1 MESHFHQ
8 ELGQL
13 KMTILQMASLAERS
27 VSKALTA
34 FFRRDADLAQEVIEG
49 DRAINLL
56 EVDVDR
62 ISLRLLALDQP
73 MAGDLRFI
81 IGCMRIAVSLERIGD
96 QAVNVAERALF
107 LSTRPPLPPNP
118 AMEQLGETALDMFQ
132 TVIRAFIDENTEEAR
147 EVCRMDDK
155 ADELNVTVLKTLLD
169 YMVKEVPAVER
180 SVQTIIAARCLER
193 VADEATNIA
202 ESVIFITL
210 GVNIKHHCQG

>member
-8 ELGQL
+8 ELHQL
-13 KMTILQMASLAERS
+13 KMTVLQMASLAETAIT
-27 VSKALTA
+27 KAVKA
-34 FFRRDADLAQEVIEG
+34 FFQRNAQLAQEVIEG
-49 DRAINLL
+49 DRQINLL
-56 EVDVDR
+56 EVEVDR

-73 MAGDLRFI
+73 LAGDLRFI
-81 IGCMRIAVSLERIGD
+81 VGCMRIAVDLERIGD
-96 QAVNVAERALF
+96 QAVNVAERAIF
-107 LSTRPPLPPNP
+107 LSGRPPLPPNQ
-118 AMEQLGETALDMFQ
+118 AMEQLAETALDMFQ
-132 TVIRAFIDENTEEAR
+132 TIVRAFIDQNAEQAR
-147 EVCRMDDK
+147 EVCLMDDR

-169 YMVKEVPAVER
+169 YMVKELPAVER

>member
-210 GVNIKHHCQG
+210 GVNIKHHCPG

>member
-132 TVIRAFIDENTEEAR
+132 TVIRVFIDENTEEAR

>member
-132 TVIRAFIDENTEEAR
+132 TVIRVFIDENTEEAR

-210 GVNIKHHCQG
+210 GVNIKHHCPG

>member
-13 KMTILQMASLAERS
+13 RMTILQMASLAERS

-132 TVIRAFIDENTEEAR
+132 TVIRVFIDENTEEAR

>member
-118 AMEQLGETALDMFQ
+118 AMEQLAETALDMFQ
-132 TVIRAFIDENTEEAR
+132 TVIRAFIDENADQAR
-147 EVCRMDDK
+147 EVCRMDDR

>member
-107 LSTRPPLPPNP
+107 LSTRPPLPVNP

-210 GVNIKHHCQG
+210 GVNIKHHCPG